1 MTALRIPTATYRLQ
15 FNLNFR
21 ISDAQELVPYL
32 NELGISDLY
41 ASPRFKARKGS
52 SHGYDVI
59 DPLQVSSELGTEQ
72 EFNELITKLK
82 HYSMGMLLDIVPNH
96 MAATHENPWWMD
108 VLENGPSSEFAD
120 YFDIDWHP
128 ATTKAAFLQE
138 NKVLLPVLGDLYGN
152 VLENLQLTLKLD
164 EGGFHIRYFNHKFPL
179 DPKSCRPL
187 VETISETLRGSA
199 GSEAEA
205 LAELD
210 SIVAEIDRMPP
221 ATSLSAEDRNL
232 RQICARK
239 IKNGL
244 WQLHASSGETRKA
257 IEETI
262 RRWNGEKQK
271 PESVNQLDQLLSVQ
285 SYRLAHWKIGLE
297 EINYRRFFDINDLV
311 GLRVEDPRVFEA
323 RHRLIFSLIREGK
336 VTGLRVDHIDGL
348 YDPLGYL
355 RQLQQGAAVGVSEP
369 GEKNIYVVVEKIL
382 GERESLPEKWPV
394 CGTTGYDF
402 LNAVNAIFIDPAGLS
417 ALERAYARFT
427 GKSEPFAAVSYAGNK
442 LVMEQ
447 LFAGEI
453 HLLTH
458 LLAGLAARDRHARD
472 LPLYELVQ
480 LLVEVTACLPV
491 YRTYMRDGTISNRDR
506 VFVERALKLARERTP
521 ARNVSDA
528 AFAFLRQVLF
538 LELPSYVENQRE
550 AYLTFAMRWQQ
561 FTGPIM
567 AKGLED
573 TASYRHNSLISLN
586 EVGEDPMRESLPME
600 VEALHIFN
608 QDRQDTWPHT
618 LNATSTHDTKR
629 GEDVRARINV
639 LSEIPTA
646 WEAAL
651 VRWSRWNHSR
661 KKTVGGHTV
670 PAPSEEALLYQT
682 LVGAW
687 PQQDAQIPECKDRI
701 KEFMVKAARE
711 AKIFTNWINPNA
723 DHEAVLQDFV
733 EAIFREE
740 GKNRFLTDL
749 SHFQKDIAYY
759 GALNSLSQVLLKI
772 ASPGVPDFYQGEELW
787 DFNLVDP
794 DNRRPVDFAARTK
807 ILDELKVDEQRDL
820 TALLADITANW
831 RDGRIKLYLT
841 WKAAKFRRAEK
852 GLFEEGKY
860 IRLPSTGKAGD
871 SVCAFAREAGKRWAL
886 AIAPRL
892 FTRLVDPGR
901 APVGHEVWGATA
913 LLLPRGTPL
922 TWTNVLTGQSVMAK
936 GARGGQIRL
945 PLASALET
953 FPVALLFAE
962 AEEPAHQNAGG
973 LPG

>member
-21 ISDAQELVPYL
+21 LSDALELVPYL

-52 SHGYDVI
+52 SHGYDVT
-59 DPLQVSSELGTEQ
+59 DPHQVSSELGTER
-72 EFNELITKLK
+72 EFNELVTKLK

-108 VLENGPSSEFAD
+108 VLENGPSSEFAGF
-120 YFDIDWHP
+120 FDIDWHP

-138 NKVLLPVLGDLYGN
+138 NKVLLPVLGDLYGS

-164 EGGFHIRYFNHKFPL
+164 ESGFHIRYFEHKFPL
-179 DPKSCRPL
+179 DPKSYRPL
-187 VETISETLRGSA
+187 VETISETLRTSA
-199 GSEAEA
+199 GTEPEVFT
-205 LAELD
+205 ELD
-210 SIVAEIDRMPP
+210 GVLAEIDRMPP
-221 ATSLSAEDRNL
+221 ASSLSAEDRSL
-232 RQICARK
+232 RQSCARK
-239 IKNGL
+239 IKKSL
-244 WQLHASSGETRKA
+244 WHLHASSAGARHA
-257 IEETI
+257 IEETM

-271 PESVNQLDQLLSVQ
+271 PESVNDLDRLLAVQ

-323 RHRLIFSLIREGK
+323 RHRFIFSLIREGK

-355 RQLQQGAAVGVSEP
+355 RQLQQGAAQGTSP
-369 GEKNIYVVVEKIL
+369 SGEKNIYVVVEKIL

-394 CGTTGYDF
+394 SGTTGYDF
-402 LNAVNAIFIDPAGLS
+402 LNAANAIYIDPDGLS
-417 ALERAYARFT
+417 SLERAYARFT
-427 GKSEPFAAVSYAGNK
+427 GKSEPFARVSYAGNK

-491 YRTYMRDGTISNRDR
+491 YRTYMREGTISDRDR

-538 LELPSYVENQRE
+538 LELPGYAENQRE

-573 TASYRHNSLISLN
+573 TASYVHNSLISLN
-586 EVGEDPMRESLPME
+586 EVGEDPMRESLPLE

-608 QDRQDTWPHT
+608 QERQDTWPHT

-639 LSEIPTA
+639 LSEIPTQ

-661 KKTVGGHTV
+661 KKMVGGHTV

-682 LVGAW
+682 LLGAW
-687 PQQDAQIPECKDRI
+687 PQHDEQIPEFKDRV

-711 AKIFTNWINPNA
+711 AKNFTNWINPNA
-723 DHEAVLQDFV
+723 DHEDALQDFV
-733 EAIFREE
+733 EAIFHVE

-749 SHFQKDIAYY
+749 DHFQKDIAYY
-759 GALNSLSQVLLKI
+759 GSLNSLSQVLLKI

-794 DNRRPVDFAARTK
+794 DNRRPVDFAARARL
-807 ILDELKVDEQRDL
+807 LDKLKAGERSDL
-820 TALLADITANW
+820 SALLAGITANW
-831 RDGRIKLYLT
+831 QDGSVKLYLT
-841 WKAAKFRRAEK
+841 WKAANFRRAEK
-852 GLFEEGKY
+852 ELFEEGKY
-860 IRLPSTGKAGD
+860 IRLPATGKAGD
-871 SVCAFAREAGKRWAL
+871 NVCAFARSARKRWAIS
-886 AIAPRL
+886 IAPRF
-892 FTRLVDPGR
+892 FTRLVGSGQP
-901 APVGHEVWGATA
+901 PVGREVWGATS
-913 LLLPRGTPL
+913 LLLPRGAPL
-922 TWTNVLTGQSVMAK
+922 TWKNVLTGQLVKAK
-936 GARGGQIRL
+936 GARGRQSRL

-953 FPVALLFAE
+953 FPVALLYAE
-962 AEEPAHQNAGG
+962 TEESVHSARNGQT
-973 LPG
+973 